1 MQGTFLSQVHPY
13 LSSLAIKRVENTK
26 WLDKLLIHFN
36 DGDNGSTLVIEWDE
50 KDPDLEWWSSLT
62 DDDRRAFFRNAL
74 SGYLT
79 DPVD

>member
-26 WLDKLLIHFN
+26 WLDKLHIHFH
-36 DGDNGSTLVIEWDE
+36 DEEGDFRIIIEWDE

-79 DPVD
+79 DPID

>member
-1 MQGTFLSQVHPY
+1 M
-13 LSSLAIKRVENTK
+13 ENTK

-79 DPVD
+79 DPID